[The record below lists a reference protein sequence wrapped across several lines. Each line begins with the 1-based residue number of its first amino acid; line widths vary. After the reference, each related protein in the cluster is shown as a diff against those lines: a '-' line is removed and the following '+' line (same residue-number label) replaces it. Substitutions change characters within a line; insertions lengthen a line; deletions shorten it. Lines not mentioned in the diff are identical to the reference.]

1 MLVKVANCDL
11 TDEAPVFLGFPRKN
25 IVACTAFYCSKI
37 GRFVTLA
44 THFPQPKPAESLRFR
59 YEIEG
64 DIPDSRDGPPAVQNR
79 LTRTRE
85 DAKKFPSKAID

>member
-25 IVACTAFYCSKI
+25 IVVCIAFYCSKI

-64 DIPDSRDGPPAVQNR
+64 DIPDSRDAPPAVQIR

-85 DAKKFPSKAID
+85 DAKKFQAIAII

>member
-11 TDEAPVFLGFPRKN
+11 TDEAAVFLGFPRKN
-25 IVACTAFYCSKI
+25 IVVCIAFYCSKI

-64 DIPDSRDGPPAVQNR
+64 DIPDSRDAPPAAQCG
-79 LTRTRE
+79 LTRSSD

>member
-1 MLVKVANCDL
+1 L
-11 TDEAPVFLGFPRKN
+11 TDEAPVFLGFPRKS
-25 IVACTAFYCSKI
+25 IVVSTVFDCSKT

-64 DIPDSRDGPPAVQNR
+64 DIPDSRDAPAPAQNG
-79 LTRTRE
+79 LTRSRE
-85 DAKKFPSKAID
+85 DAKTFPSKAID

>member
-1 MLVKVANCDL
+1 MLVKVANRDL
-11 TDEAPVFLGFPRKN
+11 TAEASVFLGFPSKN
-25 IVACTAFYCSKI
+25 IVVYIASYCSKI

-64 DIPDSRDGPPAVQNR
+64 DIPDSRDAPAAAQSGP
-79 LTRTRE
+79 TRSRE